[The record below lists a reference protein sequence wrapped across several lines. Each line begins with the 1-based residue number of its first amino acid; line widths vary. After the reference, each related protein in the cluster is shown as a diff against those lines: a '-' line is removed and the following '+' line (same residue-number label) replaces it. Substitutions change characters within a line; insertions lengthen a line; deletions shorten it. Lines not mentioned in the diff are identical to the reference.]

1 MKLSKSQLKR
11 IIQEELQKVLMRE
24 QSGDLPIYK
33 LMDHPEFEPSMLPQ
47 GMRINWDSIPQYIED
62 ASTRK
67 NPQIQ
72 AVKRMLD
79 QISSC
84 QPMSV
89 PYGGK
94 RMEVGAKRQ
103 YDKAKGP
110 VYNVDRW
117 THGASDPR
125 HRPAGVVTRYG
136 RPTSHNEE
144 IFEDIL
150 QGVKL
155 ENYPAAIEAA
165 YGIQEGLPTECQQL
179 GANLLQLLGS
189 FIAPGGGLSGESGE
203 GFRPKESEVP
213 TDPRHSR

>member
-1 MKLSKSQLKR
+1 MKLTKSQLKR
-11 IIQEELQKVLMRE
+11 IIKEELQKVLMRE

-33 LMDHPEFEPSMLPQ
+33 LMDHPEFEPSMLPL
-47 GMRINWDSIPQYIED
+47 GMRINWDCTECYVED
-62 ASTRK
+62 AYTRK
-67 NPQIQ
+67 NPQMQ

-103 YDKAKGP
+103 YEKSSGP
-110 VYNVDRW
+110 VHNVDRW

-125 HRPAGVVTRYG
+125 KKRTWDNSTAYE
-136 RPTSHNEE
+136 S

-165 YGIQEGLPTECQQL
+165 YEIQEGLPTECQQL